1 MTTITAKIIADSVA
15 PDGSR
20 LTTLELRYPRWIHAE
35 GRTHRVLN
43 WDEPEFLPD
52 NPPLPRREVRD
63 LVSDAVKRLGEEAVD
78 VMLRD
83 SKTACLMDDLSLSRN
98 AASGRAIPVPR
109 MIQDVKDD
117 PAVPMF
123 WGSNQPGMI
132 AGTEINAPVVMK
144 LNIQDEK
151 TGEIV
156 HTVELV
162 KTRESAWLDMRDMA
176 CAFAEA
182 YHNAGYHKQIINR
195 LLEPFS
201 HINVLVSGTEWDNF
215 FKLRIHSDAEPHIRL
230 LAEKI
235 RSAMQASTPKVLRAG
250 DWHIPYVYDGSMPR
264 EIDTATKE
272 TNLVLAVGCAA
283 SVSYKTVD
291 GAPMTTE
298 AATRIYSKLTSDPLH
313 ASPFEHQAA
322 ATGGIVS
329 SRNLFAR
336 NFRGSWAQ
344 HRAMVEASCLGEFL

>member
-1 MTTITAKIIADSVA
+1 MTTITAKVIADSRA

-43 WDEPEFLPD
+43 WDEPEWMPER
-52 NPPLPRREVRD
+52 PPLPRREVRD
-63 LVSDAVKRLGEEAVD
+63 LVADAVQRLGEEAVHK
-78 VMLRD
+78 MLAET
-83 SKTACLMDDLSLSRN
+83 KTPSLMDDANLSRN

-109 MIQDVKDD
+109 MIQDILDD
-117 PAVPMF
+117 PAIPMY
-123 WGSNQPGMI
+123 WGAHQKGMV
-132 AGTEINAPVVMK
+132 AGGEHNAPVVIRM
-144 LNIQDEK
+144 
-151 TGEIV
+151 
-156 HTVELV
+156 ELQGAV
-162 KTRESAWLDMRDMA
+162 QPDGKPFVIELSKTREEAWLQARDLA
-176 CAFAEA
+176 IVFAEA

-235 RSAMQASTPKVLRAG
+235 RSAMQASTPKSLRPG

-264 EIDTATKE
+264 EIDTTTKG

-291 GAPMTTE
+291 GAPMTTD

-313 ASPFEHQAA
+313 ASPFEHQAC
-322 ATGGIVS
+322 ATNVKH
-329 SRNLFAR
+329 RFNR
-336 NFRGSWAQ
+336 NFNESWAQ
-344 HRAMVEASCLGEFL
+344 HRAMVEAGCLGEFL